1 MQPFKLR
8 YILLLKAT
16 LQLMAR
22 KYDRPPLGQ
31 HFLTDEQ
38 VIDEMIAFINP
49 KPEIPMVEIGPG
61 RGALTQRL
69 CNRVVNFH
77 VIEIDQNLVQALV
90 REFDSTVF
98 TVHHADALKF
108 DYSAIHREKESI
120 RVVGNLPYSISA
132 PLILRFVS
140 IRKWIQDLC
149 FMVQKEV
156 ADRLTAACGTKK
168 YGRLTVSV
176 KQAMTVDK
184 ILDVA
189 PESFTPPPKVQ
200 SSIVYMKPKSG
211 ESMDESLHTAFANLV
226 RMAFGSRRKVVRN
239 SLATLVGEDI
249 FEQAGIDSGK
259 RAEDLTVEQYEQL
272 AKLISAN

>member
-1 MQPFKLR
+1 
-8 YILLLKAT
+8 
-16 LQLMAR
+16 MAR

-61 RGALTQRL
+61 HGALTQKL

-77 VIEIDQNLVQALV
+77 VIEIDPILVQALV
-90 REFDSTVF
+90 RKFDSTV
-98 TVHHADALKF
+98 VHHADALKF
-108 DYSAIHREKESI
+108 DYSAIHQEKELI
-120 RVVGNLPYSISA
+120 RVVGNLPYSVSA
-132 PLILRFVS
+132 PLILRFVN

-176 KQAMTVDK
+176 RQAMTVDK

-189 PESFTPPPKVQ
+189 PESFTPPPKVH
-200 SSIVYMKPKSG
+200 SSIVYMKQKSG
-211 ESMDESLHTAFANLV
+211 ESLDEKVYAVFADIV
-226 RMAFGSRRKVVRN
+226 RMAFASRRKVVRN
-239 SLATLVGEDI
+239 SLATLVGEDT

-272 AKLISAN
+272 AKLIAGN